1 MFSIMRD
8 AVAGYRLRGNIEL
21 ASRTSIRLRLPSD

>member
-1 MFSIMRD
+1 MRE

-21 ASRTSIRLRLPSD
+21 ASRSGVRLRLPEDED